1 MDLSYQEKSILGSL
15 AAMVVVYGY
24 YFASVLRDTS
34 HPELGGGNVARLVF
48 AVVAIIVI
56 EIVYHIVLALET
68 KVEPKDERDV
78 LIECKAY
85 RNAYFL
91 LASGAFLVIASVILG
106 SLVRESAPATRIIVT
121 PFLTVNLVLFF
132 MVLAE
137 LAKFLTQLFYYRR
150 GLR

>member
-34 HPELGGGNVARLVF
+34 NPEFGGGNVARLVF

-91 LASGAFLVIASVILG
+91 LASGAFLVISSVIMG
-106 SLVRESAPATRIIVT
+106 NLVRESAPTRIIVT

-137 LAKFLTQLFYYRR
+137 LAKFLSQLFYYRQ

>member
-34 HPELGGGNVARLVF
+34 HPEFGGGNVARLVF
-48 AVVAIIVI
+48 AVIAIIVI

-91 LASGAFLVIASVILG
+91 LAGGAFLVIASVIMAN
-106 SLVRESAPATRIIVT
+106 LVRGSAPTRIMVT

-137 LAKFLTQLFYYRR
+137 LTKFLTQLFYYRQ

>member
-24 YFASVLRDTS
+24 YFASVLHDTS
-34 HPELGGGNVARLVF
+34 QPALGGGSVARLVF

-56 EIVYHIVLALET
+56 EIVYHIVLAVET
-68 KVEPKDERDV
+68 KVEPQDERDV
-78 LIECKAY
+78 LIESKAY

-91 LASGAFLVIASVILG
+91 LATGAFLVIGAVIMAGLAND
-106 SLVRESAPATRIIVT
+106 SAPTRIIVT
-121 PFLTVNLVLFF
+121 PLLTVNLVLFF

-150 GLR
+150 GF